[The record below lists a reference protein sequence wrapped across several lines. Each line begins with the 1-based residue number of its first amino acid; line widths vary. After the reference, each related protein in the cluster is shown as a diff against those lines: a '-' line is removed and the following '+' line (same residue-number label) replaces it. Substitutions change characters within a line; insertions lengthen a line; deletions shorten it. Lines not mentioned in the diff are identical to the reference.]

1 MARLDTVLVLLL
13 AMPALSFANPAT
25 VNSAVAVERTW
36 PERDA
41 REMREF
47 EQLTVSL
54 KDAWKG
60 RMAGRYREVNES
72 LLHAMD
78 REIEQASVKADQAE
92 REAVL
97 WREFRKKRMDASVT
111 SAGSDML
118 QAIDDSYGQSDDG
131 RDRDT
136 AIVRRDDMARIGTL
150 AGSMRNDIASGDR
163 SAMKRNMSLM
173 QDFLNVMRRDVN
185 ADRR

>member
-1 MARLDTVLVLLL
+1 
-13 AMPALSFANPAT
+13 
-25 VNSAVAVERTW
+25 
-36 PERDA
+36 
-41 REMREF
+41 
-47 EQLTVSL
+47 
-54 KDAWKG
+54 
-60 RMAGRYREVNES
+60 
-72 LLHAMD
+72 
-78 REIEQASVKADQAE
+78 
-92 REAVL
+92 
-97 WREFRKKRMDASVT
+97 MDASVT

-118 QAIDDSYGQSDDG
+118 QAIDDSYGQRDDG

-136 AIVRRDDMARIGTL
+136 AIVRRDDMARIATL